1 MINAAMQRVCFV
13 GLQFNFNTNLLK
25 VAVRTSPIRNGSFKT
40 ILSNF
45 QVNRRGFHSSLSF
58 SRPELEL
65 KTKNIKTSPS
75 ETSQDDSFL
84 KSLAQGLYSHTHSHQ
99 TVNILPHSHEHSHG
113 HSHSHSHANPMLV
126 LDAEEIRKNAGVRVT
141 WIGLGINVAIAIGKF
156 IGGIVFHSQA
166 LFADSIHALS
176 DMISDFLTLFSVR
189 LAANK
194 PTIDYPF
201 GYGKIETVGSLAV
214 STILLTAGISIG
226 WSSLC
231 TIVGPI
237 IPHTILETLA
247 IFGSESQSMV
257 HSTASDTT
265 TQEVTN
271 INAAWIAALSIVAKE
286 WIFRATKKVAI
297 ETKSN
302 VLMANAWHHR
312 VDSLTSLVALVT
324 ISSGYLFNIQSLDTI
339 GGLIVS
345 GLVVKAGAEGMNTSI
360 RELIDQSLEKDD
372 EIYEEIEH
380 SLNDSLHKLTHTI
393 NSSPL
398 KLEEL
403 IVLASGPNLMAH
415 AKILVPSEHSHIFTI
430 SELSRVSSHIRS
442 ALEKNVD
449 NFKEIKIEYVEEN
462 NNRKPQFTQYKVNP
476 TLSEHRATHSHSHS
490 TSTHLSHTH

>member
-1 MINAAMQRVCFV
+1 MHRTYFV
-13 GLQFNFNTNLLK
+13 GLMYNFNPNMLK
-25 VAVRTSPIRNGSFKT
+25 VRVKISPLRNQLFKT
-40 ILSNF
+40 NTINLQISK
-45 QVNRRGFHSSLSF
+45 RGFHNSNLLNK
-58 SRPELEL
+58 PEQEY
-65 KTKNIKTSPS
+65 KIKDIKISQS
-75 ETSQDDSFL
+75 ETSQDISFL
-84 KSLAQGLYSHTHSHQ
+84 KSLAQGFYSHTHSHQ
-99 TVNILPHSHEHSHG
+99 TNNIASHSHGHSHG
-113 HSHSHSHANPMLV
+113 HSHSHSHSNPMLV

-141 WIGLGINVAIAIGKF
+141 WIGLGINVAIAVGKF

-176 DMISDFLTLFSVR
+176 DMVSDFLTLFSVR

-194 PTIDYPF
+194 PTVDYPF

-214 STILLTAGISIG
+214 STILMTAGISIG

-237 IPHTILETLA
+237 IPHTIIETLVM
-247 IFGSESQSMV
+247 FGSGSHDSVQSTV
-257 HSTASDTT
+257 SDATAI
-265 TQEVTN
+265 QEVTN
-271 INAAWIAALSIVAKE
+271 VNAAWIAALSIVAKE
-286 WIFRATKKVAI
+286 WIFRVTKKVAI

-345 GLVVKAGAEGMNTSI
+345 GLIVKAGTEGMNTSI

-372 EIYEEIEH
+372 EMYEEIEH
-380 SLNDSLHKLTHTI
+380 TLIDSLHELAHSL

-398 KLEEL
+398 QLDEL

-415 AKILVPSEHSHIFTI
+415 AKIIVPSSKSHIFTI
-430 SELSRVSSHIRS
+430 SELSRVSNNIRS
-442 ALEKNVD
+442 TLEKNVD

-462 NNRKPQFTQYKVNP
+462 NNPELKFTPYNANLV
-476 TLSEHRATHSHSHS
+476 SVEHTTTHSHSHT
-490 TSTHLSHTH
+490 TSTPHTHLH